1 MYNFLIYFGGQ
12 VIASCT
18 SVFWCTKVANVC
30 ANHVYAEMCDLL
42 VVLSH
47 SQYFSKKNGWG
58 LAGAPDTITI
68 IYTTKWRKL

>member
-47 SQYFSKKNGWG
+47 SQYFSKKKWVG
-58 LAGAPDTITI
+58 LSGSS
-68 IYTTKWRKL
+68 